1 MTQYAYP
8 KSDITV
14 GDWTTSPLWSKL
26 DEEPYSDADYVQS
39 TKNEANDY
47 FEVELDDIDDPI
59 THDDHILRVRIKET
73 KDSGFA
79 YQIQLY
85 QGAVQIGTTT
95 SEQVAGTS
103 FAEKILTLST
113 IEASN
118 ISDYTDLRARV
129 VVTGGSAGAYVQVS
143 WARLECPDIAVGCN
157 SGIKRVCGV

>member
-8 KSDITV
+8 KSDITI
-14 GDWTTSPLWSKL
+14 GNWTTAPLWSKVE
-26 DEEPYSDADYVQS
+26 EEPYSDADYVQS
-39 TKNEANDY
+39 AKNEANDY

-85 QGAVQIGTTT
+85 QGAVQIATTT

-103 FAEKILTLST
+103 FIEKTLSHLKSVNFF
-113 IEASN
+113 ISFNLN
-118 ISDYTDLRARV
+118 IFAFLLIQNNQSHCYL
-129 VVTGGSAGAYVQVS
+129 
-143 WARLECPDIAVGCN
+143 LH
-157 SGIKRVCGV
+157 